1 MMMDFMD
8 GNSPV
13 RAVISEG
20 LDQRKGDSVKAIEA

>member
-8 GNSPV
+8 GSCPD
-13 RAVISEG
+13 RAVIGKG